1 MLSFIALFMNFFLP
15 LDRLFNS
22 IILLSGVFILILK
35 KKIKFEKVEICFL
48 IIVSLLASLLILY
61 SNVNRPDAG
70 LYHLPY
76 VSILNE
82 NKIIIG
88 LSNLHFRFGH
98 VSIIQYLSAIN
109 NNFILGEN
117 GIVIPLASI
126 VSAFFVFFFN
136 NVFEIFRKKEIDTT
150 KIFSLFI
157 IVFISYKINRYSSF
171 GNDAVGHLTLL
182 YLISYFLQNKKP
194 DLKYLILISVFAF
207 LNKTTMVIS
216 FLIPLFVFIKTFK
229 LSHFKLLVSFPS
241 TLLAL
246 WIIKNLLISGC
257 VLYPLKETCILKFQ
271 WTDIVE
277 AKNEN
282 MSAEAWAKSWP
293 DRQDKNVSMENFNK
307 NFNWFN
313 SWRLKHGVYLMKIFI
328 PYIILVFF
336 FMSFLAIHN
345 EKNKLYKIEK
355 NISFYLSIIIC
366 LIGSFLFFTKFPLFR
381 YGYSYILGL
390 IILFPLI
397 FLNKI
402 SVNRIQSLAKFV
414 FFVCV
419 FVVCTKQILRYV
431 ENYNSDYTWPRI
443 YSFQDNK
450 KIKSDK
456 IILSN
461 LFSVYKAQNLC
472 MYSKAPCTNYNL
484 KDNIIVLKKKNYIF
498 INLKNN

>member
-1 MLSFIALFMNFFLP
+1 MIEILLFTSITNIMIYSYGHLIIFQSPTDGLNAYFQKFFVGAIMLSFIALFMNFFLP

-171 GNDAVGHLTLL
+171 GYIKLC
-182 YLISYFLQNKKP
+182 
-194 DLKYLILISVFAF
+194 
-207 LNKTTMVIS
+207 S
-216 FLIPLFVFIKTFK
+216 F
-229 LSHFKLLVSFPS
+229 
-241 TLLAL
+241 
-246 WIIKNLLISGC
+246 
-257 VLYPLKETCILKFQ
+257 
-271 WTDIVE
+271 
-277 AKNEN
+277 
-282 MSAEAWAKSWP
+282 
-293 DRQDKNVSMENFNK
+293 
-307 NFNWFN
+307 
-313 SWRLKHGVYLMKIFI
+313 
-328 PYIILVFF
+328 
-336 FMSFLAIHN
+336 
-345 EKNKLYKIEK
+345 
-355 NISFYLSIIIC
+355 
-366 LIGSFLFFTKFPLFR
+366 
-381 YGYSYILGL
+381 
-390 IILFPLI
+390 
-397 FLNKI
+397 
-402 SVNRIQSLAKFV
+402 
-414 FFVCV
+414 
-419 FVVCTKQILRYV
+419 
-431 ENYNSDYTWPRI
+431 
-443 YSFQDNK
+443 
-450 KIKSDK
+450 
-456 IILSN
+456 
-461 LFSVYKAQNLC
+461 
-472 MYSKAPCTNYNL
+472 
-484 KDNIIVLKKKNYIF
+484 
-498 INLKNN
+498 